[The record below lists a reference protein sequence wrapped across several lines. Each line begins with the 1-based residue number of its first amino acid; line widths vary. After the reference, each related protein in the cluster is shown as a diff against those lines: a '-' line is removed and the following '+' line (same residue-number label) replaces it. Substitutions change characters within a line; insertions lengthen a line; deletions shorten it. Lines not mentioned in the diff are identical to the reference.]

1 MKKVLLFLS
10 LALVLTSCTNWTPE
24 KTQTSQDT
32 ITVTSTIT
40 PFASIANYIGWEKV
54 EVNSIIQPG
63 FSPHSFEMK
72 PSDIKSLQNSDLI
85 LSTGLEIDNFIV
97 ENISEKNILQLKDSI
112 ELLEGHDHHNHH
124 EDEQH
129 EDEHHEDEHHEDEH
143 HQDEHHEDEHH
154 EDEHHEDEQHEDEH
168 HEDEHH
174 EDEHHEDEHNEDEE
188 IFFDPHFW
196 LSLENGNIIA
206 EKISESLSQLDPEN
220 KQYYENNLESF
231 KKESW
236 EIKNSFSLWNDSQD
250 FIIFHEAFNY
260 LFEEFGI
267 LDEKVLVLEE
277 TAGREP
283 SVWEMKTIIDEI
295 NKRLVKIVYKE
306 PQFESKL
313 IDTLQSQHNLEIYI
327 LDPLW
332 NTIDKNGYLHNI
344 ESNLNNLKNLYE

>member
-1 MKKVLLFLS
+1 MKKILLFLS
-10 LALVLTSCTNWTPE
+10 LALVLTSCTNWAPE
-24 KTQTSQDT
+24 NTQTSKDT

-72 PSDIKSLQNSDLI
+72 PSDIKNLQNSDLI

-97 ENISEKNILQLKDSI
+97 KNISEKNILQLKDSI

-124 EDEQH
+124 EDEH
-129 EDEHHEDEHHEDEH
+129 HEDEHNEDEHHEDEHHEDEH
-143 HQDEHHEDEHH
+143 H
-154 EDEHHEDEQHEDEH
+154 
-168 HEDEHH
+168 
-174 EDEHHEDEHNEDEE
+174 EDEE

-206 EKISESLSQLDPEN
+206 EKITESLSQLDPEN
-220 KQYYENNLESF
+220 KQYYENNLENF

-236 EIKNSFSLWNDSQD
+236 EIKNNFSLWNDSQD

-260 LFEEFGI
+260 LFAEFGI
-267 LDEKVLVLEE
+267 SDEKVLVLEE

-295 NKRLVKIVYKE
+295 NKRSVKIVYKE

>member
-1 MKKVLLFLS
+1 MKKILLFLS
-10 LALVLTSCTNWTPE
+10 LALVLTSCTNWASE
-24 KTQTSQDT
+24 DTQTSQDT

-40 PFASIANYIGWEKV
+40 PFASIANYIGGEKV

-72 PSDIKSLQNSDLI
+72 PSDIKNLQNSDLI

-97 ENISEKNILQLKDSI
+97 ENISEKNILQLKDFI
-112 ELLEGHDHHNHH
+112 ELLEWHDHHNHS
-124 EDEQH
+124 EDVH
-129 EDEHHEDEHHEDEH
+129 NEDEHHEDEHHEDENN
-143 HQDEHHEDEHH
+143 EDEHH
-154 EDEHHEDEQHEDEH
+154 
-168 HEDEHH
+168 
-174 EDEHHEDEHNEDEE
+174 EDEE

-206 EKISESLSQLDPEN
+206 EKITESLSQLDPKN
-220 KQYYENNLESF
+220 KQYYENNLENF

-236 EIKNSFSLWNDSQD
+236 EIKNNFSLWSDSQD

-260 LFEEFGI
+260 LFTQFGI

-295 NKRLVKIVYKE
+295 NERSIKVIYKE

-313 IDTLQSQHNLEIYI
+313 IDTLQSQHNLETYI

-332 NTIDKNGYLHNI
+332 NSIDKNGYLNNI

>member
-1 MKKVLLFLS
+1 MKKILLFLS
-10 LALVLTSCTNWTPE
+10 LALVLTSCTNWASE
-24 KTQTSQDT
+24 DTQTSQDT

-40 PFASIANYIGWEKV
+40 PFASIANYIGGEKV

-72 PSDIKSLQNSDLI
+72 PSDIKNLQNSDLI

-97 ENISEKNILQLKDSI
+97 ENISEKNILQLKDFI
-112 ELLEGHDHHNHH
+112 ELLEWHDHHNHSEDVHNEDEHH
-124 EDEQH
+124 EDEH
-129 EDEHHEDEHHEDEH
+129 YEDEHHEDEHHE
-143 HQDEHHEDEHH
+143 
-154 EDEHHEDEQHEDEH
+154 
-168 HEDEHH
+168 
-174 EDEHHEDEHNEDEE
+174 NEE

-196 LSLENGNIIA
+196 LSLENGDIIA
-206 EKISESLSQLDPEN
+206 EKITESLSQLDPEN
-220 KQYYENNLESF
+220 KQYYETNLENF

-236 EIKNSFSLWNDSQD
+236 EIKNNFSLWSDSQD

-260 LFEEFGI
+260 LFTQFGI

-295 NKRLVKIVYKE
+295 NERSIKVIYKE

-313 IDTLQSQHNLEIYI
+313 IDTLQSQHNLETYI

-332 NTIDKNGYLHNI
+332 NSIDKNGYLNNI